1 MNIINNIYN
10 KIKNYVGYNQ
20 NKQIEDKS
28 LKTLDTFLPTN
39 TISYYKPIELTQDKN
54 KLPHN
59 LFRIDVIKDVLKT
72 DEVWKMGI
80 TGKGVTVAVI
90 DTGIYPHPDVKNRI
104 IEFIDF
110 VNNKNGVENAYDDN
124 GHGTH
129 CAGLVGGDGTK
140 ANGNYKGP
148 AYEANLIGIKVLD
161 KQGSGSL
168 SNIIRGIY
176 WCIKNKDKYNIRV
189 ISMSL
194 GATSVIKEQDDI
206 IAKAVEDAE
215 KAGITVVI
223 AAGNS
228 GPLKETIG
236 TPGIS
241 EHAITV
247 GAYDDKNTVDLS
259 DDTPAFFT
267 SKGPTPVD
275 KKDKPDIAAPGVE
288 IVSLRSPNSTID
300 KEPVIHYGDYYT
312 LLSGTSMATPIVA
325 GIVALMIQAN
335 PNLTPAQIK
344 QIIKETAIP
353 VKDASKYSVGA
364 GLVNPVNAV
373 KKALELK
380 NQNTNFN

>member
-1 MNIINNIYN
+1 MIIEKIKNLPFLKKIFDSHTYDIINNEK
-10 KIKNYVGYNQ
+10 KIVDNFKP
-20 NKQIEDKS
+20 
-28 LKTLDTFLPTN
+28 DTV
-39 TISYYKPIELTQDKN
+39 SYYKPIELTNQKS

-59 LFRIDVIKDVLKT
+59 VHRIDVIKEVLKT

-80 TGKGVTVAVI
+80 TGKDITVAVI

-104 IEFIDF
+104 IEFVDF

-129 CAGLVGGDGTK
+129 CAGLVAGDGTK

-148 AYEANLIGIKVLD
+148 AYQADLIGIKVLD
-161 KQGSGSL
+161 KMGSGSL
-168 SNIIRGIY
+168 SNIVKAIY
-176 WCIKNKDKYNIRV
+176 WCIQNKDKYNIRV
-189 ISMSL
+189 LSMSL
-194 GATSVIKEQDDI
+194 GANSVIKEKDDLL
-206 IAKAVEDAE
+206 AKAVEDAT
-215 KAGITVVI
+215 KAGLVVVI

-228 GPLKETIG
+228 GPLSETVG

-241 EHAITV
+241 KDAITV
-247 GAYDDKNTVDLS
+247 GAYDDKNTPFVD

-275 KKDKPDIAAPGVE
+275 KSKKPDISSPGVE
-288 IVSLRSPNSTID
+288 VVSLRSPGSTID

-325 GIVALMIQAN
+325 GVTALILQAN
-335 PNLTPAQIK
+335 PNLTPQQVK
-344 QIIKETAIP
+344 EIIMETATP
-353 VKDASKYSVGA
+353 VKDASYYSVGK
-364 GLVNPVNAV
+364 GLINPVAAV

-380 NQNTNFN
+380 NNHL

>member
-1 MNIINNIYN
+1 
-10 KIKNYVGYNQ
+10 
-20 NKQIEDKS
+20 
-28 LKTLDTFLPTN
+28 
-39 TISYYKPIELTQDKN
+39 
-54 KLPHN
+54 
-59 LFRIDVIKDVLKT
+59 
-72 DEVWKMGI
+72 MGI

-90 DTGIYPHPDVKNRI
+90 DTGIYPHPDVKDRI
-104 IEFIDF
+104 IEFVDF

-129 CAGLVGGDGTK
+129 CAGLVCGNGSK

-148 AYEANLIGIKVLD
+148 AFEANLIGIKVLD

-176 WCIKNKDKYNIRV
+176 WCIKNKDKYNIKV

-194 GATSVIKEQDDI
+194 GATSAIKEQDDI

-247 GAYDDKNTVDLS
+247 GAYDDKNTITLN

-275 KKDKPDIAAPGVE
+275 KKDKPDISSPGVE
-288 IVSLRSPNSTID
+288 VVSLRSPNSTID

-325 GIVALMIQAN
+325 GVVALILQAN

-344 QIIKETAIP
+344 QIIKETATP

-364 GLVNPVNAV
+364 GLINPVEAV

-380 NQNTNFN
+380 NKT

>member
-1 MNIINNIYN
+1 MFLENIKKYGIKKISFIN
-10 KIKNYVGYNQ
+10 
-20 NKQIEDKS
+20 QILARKTDNLSEKDTPDK
-28 LKTLDTFLPTN
+28 FLPN
-39 TISYYKPIELTQDKN
+39 KVSYYKPIELTSQKN

-59 LFRIDVIKDVLKT
+59 LHRIDVVKDVLKT

-80 TGKGVTVAVI
+80 TGKDITVAVI
-90 DTGIYPHPDVKNRI
+90 DTGIYPHPDVKNRL

-161 KQGSGSL
+161 KMGSGSL
-168 SNIIRGIY
+168 SNIVKSIY
-176 WCIKNKDKYNIRV
+176 WCIENKDKYNIKV
-189 ISMSL
+189 LSMSL
-194 GATSVIKEQDDI
+194 GADSVIKEKDDI
-206 IAKAVEDAE
+206 LAKAVEDAT
-215 KAGITVVI
+215 KAGLIVVI

-228 GPLKETIG
+228 GPLSETVG

-241 EHAITV
+241 QYAITV
-247 GAYDDKNTVDLS
+247 GAYDDKNTISTD

-275 KKDKPDIAAPGVE
+275 KAKKPDISSPGVE
-288 IVSLRSPNSTID
+288 VVSLRSPNSTID
-300 KEPVIHYGDYYT
+300 KSPVIHYGDYYT

-325 GIVALMIQAN
+325 GVVALILQAN
-335 PNLTPAQIK
+335 PNLSPQQVK
-344 QIIKETAIP
+344 QIIMETATP
-353 VKDASKYSVGA
+353 VKGASHHSVGA
-364 GLVNPVNAV
+364 GLINPVEAV
-373 KKALELK
+373 KKAKEMK
-380 NQNTNFN
+380 AIDS

>member
-10 KIKNYVGYNQ
+10 KIKNYIGYSN
-20 NKQIEDKS
+20 NNTLKDKS
-28 LKTLDTFLPTN
+28 EKINDLFLPNN
-39 TISYYKPIELTQDKN
+39 TVSYYKPIELTNEKS

-90 DTGIYPHPDVKNRI
+90 DTGIYPHPDVKDRI

-110 VNNKNGVENAYDDN
+110 VNNKNGIENAYDDN

-129 CAGLVGGDGTK
+129 CAGLVAGDGSK

-148 AYEANLIGIKVLD
+148 AFQANLIGVKVLD
-161 KQGSGSL
+161 KQGMGSL

-176 WCIKNKDKYNIRV
+176 WCIENKDKYNIKV

-194 GATSVIKEQDDI
+194 GATSAIKEQDDI

-247 GAYDDKNTVDLS
+247 GAYDDKNTITLD

-275 KKDKPDIAAPGVE
+275 KKDKPDISSPGVE
-288 IVSLRSPNSTID
+288 VVSLRSPNSTID

-325 GIVALMIQAN
+325 GVVALMIQAN
-335 PNLTPAQIK
+335 PNLDPAQIK
-344 QIIKETAIP
+344 QIIKETATP
-353 VKDASKYSVGA
+353 VKDASKYSVGT
-364 GLVNPVNAV
+364 GLINPVQAV
-373 KKALELK
+373 KKALEIK
-380 NQNTNFN
+380 NN